1 MRRNLKSTSALAPAL
16 AVSLASFML
25 ASCAAVGPNFK
36 APPAPAASGYAMD
49 GEAAA
54 PGVSFA
60 PEHRAAGAW
69 WLALGSSELDTVV
82 RQALKD
88 SPDIALAEANLRAA
102 NATVQSRTGDR
113 WFTVDSMANA
123 QRERINT
130 QSFGFTGFPSPT
142 INLYQI
148 GVSTSYDFDIFGRKR
163 RAVEAARARAEAEA
177 RRADAAYLSLT
188 ASASLQAVRIAT
200 LRGQIASIQQ
210 TVSGDQLIID
220 MIKRAQAAGGA
231 PRSAT
236 SLGDAQLAAD
246 EALLPPL
253 QRQLAEARHQL
264 ALLLGK
270 TPGEWAAPDFDLS
283 DFSAPA
289 DIPVAIPS
297 ELVRRRPDI
306 LAAEAEVHAAT
317 ADIGVATADLYPNLN
332 LTASLTQG
340 SIEPGDLFKY
350 ASSGWSVAAGLTA
363 PIFHGGKL
371 RAEKDRVVAV
381 ADADMA
387 RYRQTVLRAFVQVS
401 DALAGLATD
410 QRALDAQTRAENTAR
425 ANLNDTTRAYELG
438 AGTLLDVF
446 DARRQL
452 NVALRGRVTAEGQ
465 KLADIIALFAATAS
479 DWR

>member
-1 MRRNLKSTSALAPAL
+1 MLKSTSALAPAVGATL
-16 AVSLASFML
+16 ASLAL
-25 ASCAAVGPNFK
+25 ASCVSAGPNFK
-36 APPAPAASGYAMD
+36 APAAPTVAGYAMSD
-49 GEAAA
+49 EDAA

-69 WLALGSSELDTVV
+69 WRALGSSELDTLV

-102 NATVQSRTGDR
+102 EATFRSRTGDR
-113 WFTVDSMANA
+113 SFTVDGLGSA

-130 QSFGFTGFPSPT
+130 QSFGFQGFPSPT

-163 RAVEAARARAEAEA
+163 RAAEAAKARAEAEA

-200 LRGQIASIQQ
+200 LRGQIASVQQ
-210 TVSGDQLIID
+210 TISGDELILD

-236 SLGDAQLAAD
+236 SIGDAQLAAD
-246 EALLPPL
+246 QALLPPL
-253 QRQLAEARHQL
+253 KRQLAEARHQL

-270 TPGEWAAPDFDLS
+270 SPAEWSAPDFDLT
-283 DFSAPA
+283 DFSAPG
-289 DIPVAIPS
+289 DIPVVIPS

-306 LAAEAEVHAAT
+306 LAAEAEAHAAT

-371 RAEKDRVVAV
+371 RAERDRVVAV

-387 RYRQTVLRAFVQVS
+387 RYRQTVLHAFVEVS

-410 QRALDAQTRAENTAR
+410 QQALDAQTRAEETAR
-425 ANLNDTTRAYELG
+425 ANVDDTTRAYQLG

-452 NVALRGRVTAEGQ
+452 NIALRGRVTAEGQ
-465 KLADIIALFAATAS
+465 KLADIIALFAATGS